1 MARVGGKELSAT
13 WSLSATADSAEIT
26 LESRSGKRGTPTERN
41 ADYKE
46 ALATILGLLGRRG
59 CRLEDVQ
66 LSSAKAL
73 REAPDGVRRRVT
85 PTDVVYPLDLS
96 KVTDPRDLG
105 RRIQRAMAGMFSE
118 RDEPGGGNR
127 EKRITLYISSSD
139 RLDDLRTWIEYG
151 AARTDSWLWITDDG
165 EVQDGI
171 QIEMRA
177 NDPDNEQALKFLA
190 AISERDRVYHY
201 SIREQAITAA
211 SRVVGAANVTLQTVS
226 GVEAAM
232 RPLVGYTR
240 LREHLEMRAPSGGAL
255 QPVPPGHAAVLSELL
270 AASAA
275 STASPGNDYREARAP
290 ASVRPGAARS
300 TDPALLERALAGHA
314 ATQNELAR
322 ALREAG
328 LRPLSP
334 GIDEP
339 EFDLAWSGGEFM
351 YVAEIKSI
359 RDQNEESQLRLGL
372 GQVLR
377 YRHQLTTMWRRPVRA
392 VIAIERAPCDQTWI
406 AMCAELGVQLVWP
419 AFTAAQFSSGNINVR
434 GAARTSTG

>member
-13 WSLSATADSAEIT
+13 WSLSVGANSAEIT

-46 ALATILGLLGRRG
+46 ALATILDLLGRRG

-73 REAPDGVRRRVT
+73 REAPEGVRRRVA
-85 PTDVVYPLDLS
+85 PTDVVYPLELS
-96 KVTDPRDLG
+96 RVTDPPELG

-118 RDEPGGGNR
+118 REEPGGGNR
-127 EKRITLYISSSD
+127 EKRITLYVSATD
-139 RLDDLRTWIEYG
+139 RLDDLRAWIEYG
-151 AARTDSWLWITDDG
+151 AVRTGAWLWITGDG

-171 QIEMRA
+171 QIEIKA
-177 NDPDNEQALKFLA
+177 NNADSEQALKLLA
-190 AISERDRVYHY
+190 AMSEQDRVYHY
-201 SIREQAITAA
+201 SIREQAIVAA
-211 SRVVGAANVTLQTVS
+211 SRVVGAATVTLQTES
-226 GVEAAM
+226 GVETAM
-232 RPLVGYTR
+232 RPIVGYTR
-240 LREHLEMRAPSGGAL
+240 IRERLEMGAPSGGAL
-255 QPVPPGHAAVLSELL
+255 QPVPPGHAAALSDLL
-270 AASAA
+270 AASSAR
-275 STASPGNDYREARAP
+275 SGNPGNDYREARAP

-300 TDPALLERALAGHA
+300 TDPALMERALAGHA

-334 GIDEP
+334 TIDEP

-377 YRHQLTTMWRRPVRA
+377 YRHQLSALWRRPVRA
-392 VIAIERAPCDQTWI
+392 VIAIERAPSDEAWI
-406 AMCAELGVQLVWP
+406 SVCTELGVRLVWP
-419 AFTAAQFSSGNINVR
+419 TFTAAQFSGANSDTR
-434 GAARTSTG
+434 GAA